1 MATES
6 RRPKRVAEAI
16 RSTVAEALNA
26 DLSDP
31 TLAGVVISEVSV
43 SDDLLSARI
52 GVRRLVDDG
61 KEASRQRVIQHL
73 ERAQGRLRRVLG
85 PRLDLRKVPEL
96 HFYFDLGPDKR
107 ARVDALLAEIADEER
122 KRGPSD
128 EE

>member
-16 RSTVAEALNA
+16 RSTLAEALNA

-107 ARVDALLAEIADEER
+107 ARVDSLLAEIADEER
-122 KRGPSD
+122 QRGTKD

>member
-16 RSTVAEALNA
+16 RSTVAEALNEELA
-26 DLSDP
+26 DP
-31 TLAGVVISEVSV
+31 MLAGVVVSEVSV

-52 GVRRLVDDG
+52 GIRRLVDDG
-61 KEASRQRVIQHL
+61 KEATRRRVIQHL
-73 ERAQGRLRRVLG
+73 DRAQGRLRRLLA

-107 ARVDALLAEIADEER
+107 ARVDELLAEIAEEDR
-122 KRGPSD
+122 RRGPKH
-128 EE
+128 E